1 MTQPRKNLVSIAD
14 TPYYHIVSRCVRR
27 SFLCGVDN
35 ASGKSYEHRR
45 QWIVDRIRLLSSLFA
60 VDICSY
66 VVMSN
71 HYHLVVKLDPDQI
84 TQLNDYEVME
94 RWLSLFKGPLL
105 VQRFAAGIALSKP
118 ERDTVSDI
126 IAVWRSRLADL
137 SWFMRCLNQ
146 PIARQANLEDNCTGH
161 FWEARF
167 KSQALLTDEA
177 LLSCMAYVDLNP
189 VRADIAKTPEHSDY
203 TAIQERITERFSL
216 QKAIRSQSQSGYL
229 LNFEHPLKPLLPFEG
244 NVTAEQQTGILY
256 NFTDYLQLVDWTG
269 RAIRSDKRGSIPDHL
284 PDILQRL
291 AIDQTV
297 WLANA
302 TQFEAIHRQRFGRRR
317 GQRQTNTA

>member
-27 SFLCGVDN
+27 SFLCGIDTV
-35 ASGKSYEHRR
+35 SGKSYEHRR
-45 QWIVDRIRLLSSLFA
+45 QWIVDRIRLLSCLFA

-66 VVMSN
+66 AVMSN
-71 HYHLVVKLDPDQI
+71 HYHLVVKLDPDQV
-84 TQLNDYEVME
+84 TRLNDYEVME

-105 VQRFAAGIALSKP
+105 VQRFAAGTALSKP

-146 PIARQANLEDNCTGH
+146 PIARQANLEDQCTGH

-189 VRADIAKTPEHSDY
+189 VRADIAKTPERSDY
-203 TAIQERITERFSL
+203 TAIQQRITERFDL
-216 QKAIRSQSQSGYL
+216 QEAIRSQSQSGYL

-244 NVTAEQQTGILY
+244 NVSAEHQTGILY
-256 NFTDYLQLVDWTG
+256 SFTDYLQLVDWTG
-269 RAIRSDKRGSIPDHL
+269 RAIRSDKRGSIPSHS
-284 PDILQRL
+284 PDILERL

-302 TQFEAIHRQRFGRRR
+302 TQFEAMHRQRFSRRR
-317 GQRQTNTA
+317 GQRQSNTA